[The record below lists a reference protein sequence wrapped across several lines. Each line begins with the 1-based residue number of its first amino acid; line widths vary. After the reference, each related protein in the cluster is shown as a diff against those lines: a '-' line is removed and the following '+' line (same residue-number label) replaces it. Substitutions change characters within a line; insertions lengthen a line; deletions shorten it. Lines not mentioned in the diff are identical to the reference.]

1 MDVFFITKL
10 GQKSCETFPL
20 QIISIIGL
28 CVFRINVFDDLNA
41 LNVVS
46 LFLITIR
53 IRSLIL
59 EAFKFKAS
67 FWEILLNL

>member
-1 MDVFFITKL
+1 MLANNSGGRFFLIKC

-46 LFLITIR
+46 LFELQ
-53 IRSLIL
+53 L
-59 EAFKFKAS
+59 E
-67 FWEILLNL
+67 LGH